1 MPAAPAVEV
10 RHPFRYLARFS
21 AFWMLLI
28 LCLAVLPAALF
39 TWYSHNQE
47 ILQSV
52 KKQQLHLANEL
63 QERKENAGEMIR
75 LHERYWLPGGIDDT
89 LLYKKGIY
97 KTHSESIDLVNQQK
111 IDTTDRKS
119 YEEFYFDI
127 ANRISNTYYDPYS
140 YPPLRDAS
148 SDRSWFW
155 NLNGNMTFTYAL
167 PSDTLRA
174 GGARFLQIVSSMPAR
189 YQVLKFNVKGLIML
203 LVIFLLL
210 GGLYRL
216 IQRLS
221 ERLFLRKYF
230 LGERPDSAA
239 GLKKLITGYRT
250 IAIADDKYIAA
261 LLQLPHEYDD
271 PLPIAKKDM
280 YLYEQRL
287 IKTISSYK
295 SFYNYVWRQCND
307 RQKYLLYQFARHGLI
322 NGRNTGDIYALMNK
336 GILFIDA
343 RHEEIQLMSRSFR
356 GYILNELPA
365 DKVEAFSQQNKSGST
380 WRSLRV
386 PFLLVL
392 MLIASF
398 IFFTQHDAW
407 QRIIALITG
416 FGSIFPLLLNIFNA
430 AGKGDSK

>member
-1 MPAAPAVEV
+1 
-10 RHPFRYLARFS
+10 
-21 AFWMLLI
+21 
-28 LCLAVLPAALF
+28 
-39 TWYSHNQE
+39 
-47 ILQSV
+47 
-52 KKQQLHLANEL
+52 
-63 QERKENAGEMIR
+63 
-75 LHERYWLPGGIDDT
+75 
-89 LLYKKGIY
+89 
-97 KTHSESIDLVNQQK
+97 
-111 IDTTDRKS
+111 
-119 YEEFYFDI
+119 
-127 ANRISNTYYDPYS
+127 
-140 YPPLRDAS
+140 
-148 SDRSWFW
+148 
-155 NLNGNMTFTYAL
+155 
-167 PSDTLRA
+167 
-174 GGARFLQIVSSMPAR
+174 
-189 YQVLKFNVKGLIML
+189 ML